1 MLFTVDI
8 EDFVFVQTEISLQPW
23 SGGWN
28 AVERPRGARTGP
40 GQEGLLGGEN
50 LTLSQSTVFTLSL
63 QSQHQAVSFFCL
75 PLRANEK

>member
-28 AVERPRGARTGP
+28 AVERPRGAMTGR
-40 GQEGLLGGEN
+40 GLGPDRKDYWEE
-50 LTLSQSTVFTLSL
+50 
-63 QSQHQAVSFFCL
+63 
-75 PLRANEK
+75 RI